1 MERLYWHKRSKAR
14 PERAGLI
21 LRASG
26 SRNGQ
31 GNRLRRLRNILGRSS
46 SVLVGASASQ
56 DHQLSLCPLVATRQ
70 PPTFESPLMR
80 SPSPPIPFPD
90 YQRIFR
96 VLKTVVDAADL
107 DAEHA
112 SKFFSVAGAIMVEQI
127 YKRRCQPVAGTA
139 FYQLGNA
146 NDTVLSFTD
155 PGKDQYS
162 STSERNFHCWVLC
175 DGYVIDF
182 MAPLFREFVRETGN
196 ARNCPRKMFQK
207 PLGTMAE
214 SPRLMPAPGDF
225 YMLPDV
231 DLTRATIKEFHES
244 NFLKGL
250 LDVCMQWYRKPPRK
264 IASQLMLETNE
275 GSPVE
280 MRLTGIT
287 LTGAW

>member
-1 MERLYWHKRSKAR
+1 
-14 PERAGLI
+14 
-21 LRASG
+21 
-26 SRNGQ
+26 
-31 GNRLRRLRNILGRSS
+31 
-46 SVLVGASASQ
+46 
-56 DHQLSLCPLVATRQ
+56 
-70 PPTFESPLMR
+70 
-80 SPSPPIPFPD
+80 
-90 YQRIFR
+90 
-96 VLKTVVDAADL
+96 
-107 DAEHA
+107 
-112 SKFFSVAGAIMVEQI
+112 
-127 YKRRCQPVAGTA
+127 
-139 FYQLGNA
+139 
-146 NDTVLSFTD
+146 
-155 PGKDQYS
+155 
-162 STSERNFHCWVLC
+162 
-175 DGYVIDF
+175 